1 MVDVPPVIAD
11 TWRLIAKL
19 IVLGASTVFVVL
31 VAIVVVIVV
40 TIVIVAVVV
49 LTITLVTLYRADLGE
64 VPLKRRPDGG
74 DEIRASEKRSTD
86 KKSDDP
92 PHVHFLCST
101 DADNNALAS
110 ERVNVSPLS
119 RRCVSLYASRGGCVR
134 WRRVGRVCCRVD
146 A

>member
-1 MVDVPPVIAD
+1 VIAD

-40 TIVIVAVVV
+40 TIVIVPVVV
-49 LTITLVTLYRADLGE
+49 TITLVALYRADLGE

-74 DEIRASEKRSTD
+74 DEIRASEKRSSD

-134 WRRVGRVCCRVD
+134 WRRVGRVSCRID